1 MSGKVINP
9 LVLKPSEIREAID
22 QLPDSIRVKLSGII
36 KQPEPV
42 REDQSP
48 EAIRNANLRALRA
61 KRRSIIASLIE
72 IEKEIYHTEE
82 VTFAQDFDP
91 QVRRDLIMGA
101 LKGTADFLGRRSFL
115 LSEVRELYPHPE
127 IAFES
132 WMSELRALKQDGLLS
147 FTDSGH
153 IMMLKRMGVEAR

>member
-9 LVLKPSEIREAID
+9 LELKPSEVKEAID
-22 QLPDSIRVKLSGII
+22 QLPDSIRCKISGII
-36 KQPEPV
+36 NQPEPV

-48 EAIRNANLRALRA
+48 EAIRKANLRALKA
-61 KRRSIIASLIE
+61 KRREIIASLIE

-82 VTFAQDFDP
+82 VTFAQEFDP
-91 QVRRDLIMGA
+91 QVRRDLIMDA

-132 WMSELRALKQDGLLS
+132 WMSEMRALKQDGLLS

-153 IMMLKRMGVEAR
+153 IMMLKKMGEEPR

>member
-9 LVLKPSEIREAID
+9 LKLKPSEVREAID
-22 QLPDSIRVKLSGII
+22 QLPDSIKGKISGII

-42 REDQSP
+42 QEDQSP
-48 EAIRNANLRALRA
+48 EAIRKANLRDLKS

-72 IEKEIYHTEE
+72 IEMEIYHTEE
-82 VTFAQDFDP
+82 VTFSREFDP
-91 QVRRDLIMGA
+91 QVRRDQILDA

-127 IAFES
+127 ITFES

-153 IMMLKRMGVEAR
+153 ITMLKRTGEEAR

>member
-9 LVLKPSEIREAID
+9 LEMKPSEVREAID
-22 QLPDSIRVKLSGII
+22 QLPDSIRVKISGII

-42 REDQSP
+42 QEDQSP
-48 EAIRNANLRALRA
+48 EAIRKANLRDLKA
-61 KRRSIIASLIE
+61 KRKSIIASLIE

-82 VTFAQDFDP
+82 VTLAQEFDP
-91 QVRRDLIMGA
+91 QVRRDLIMNA
-101 LKGTADFLGRRSFL
+101 LRGTADFLGRRSFL

-132 WMSELRALKQDGLLS
+132 WMSELRALKQDGILS

-153 IMMLKRMGVEAR
+153 IMVLKKMGEEAI